1 MPPPSKDVTAVIAEV
16 LGALGHPVRVRVIG
30 AFEEGLKLSP
40 SRLQEAMPDVS
51 LGTLAYHVRQL
62 AGAGLLRRAGRVP
75 RRGAV
80 EHLYVLTPT
89 GVKMS
94 ALLEELPGR
103 L

>member
-1 MPPPSKDVTAVIAEV
+1 MVAEL
-16 LGALGHPVRVRVIG
+16 LGALGHPIRVRVIRH
-30 AFEEGLKLSP
+30 FDEDVKLSP
-40 SRLQEAMPDVS
+40 SRLHEAMPDVS

-80 EHLYVLTPT
+80 EHLYSLTAT
-89 GVKMS
+89 GATMATVT
-94 ALLEELPGR
+94 EELADR